1 MDMAMRLRTRAVAI
15 KFDTAQATWSLGEHQ
30 VRATE
35 SDGTAVR
42 FQLYTIGKRETLVGS
57 YSGTIG
63 STPQEVAQYLVYFL
77 ETGKPWHQG
86 LAKKGLA

>member
-15 KFDTAQATWSLGEHQ
+15 RFDGARATWKLDGRE
-30 VRATE
+30 VRASET
-35 SDGTAVR
+35 DGTSVR
-42 FQLYTIGKRETLVGS
+42 FGLYTVEERETLVGS
-57 YSGTIG
+57 YAGTIG

-77 ETGKPWHQG
+77 ETGKPWHHG